1 MDKRRSRRH
10 DVFSSTVV
18 KNCNHFIKSFKGIY
32 DSHLKQDMDA
42 YGTFHEIYIS
52 QREIVKR
59 EGYHFQMRRKLIIF
73 RVFRLQNKFLFSDIE
88 TKTKN
93 C

>member
-59 EGYHFQMRRKLIIF
+59 DGYHFPIRHKLIIF
-73 RVFRLQNKFLFSDIE
+73 RVFRLQQKSLQTLE
-88 TKTKN
+88 
-93 C
+93 

>member
-52 QREIVKR
+52 IATNIVYR
-59 EGYHFQMRRKLIIF
+59 HWDE
-73 RVFRLQNKFLFSDIE
+73 NKELPNFIVSISVYI
-88 TKTKN
+88 
-93 C
+93 